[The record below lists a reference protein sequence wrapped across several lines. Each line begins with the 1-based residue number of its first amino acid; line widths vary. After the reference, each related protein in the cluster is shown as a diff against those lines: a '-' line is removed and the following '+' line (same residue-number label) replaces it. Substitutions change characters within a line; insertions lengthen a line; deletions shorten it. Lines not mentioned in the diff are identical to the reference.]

1 MTRRDPSPW
10 FVFAVLFLVYI
21 GWGSSYI
28 GYKLSLEVAG
38 PFLVAGGRAFI
49 GGLLLAFMLLAS
61 GKWVRPSWKTIRW
74 NLVVGIPFVLFG
86 SGFIG
91 FGQTQVS
98 SSTAAVITSTTPI
111 LMLVAGYLFAGE
123 PRPAFLQWVGLIAG
137 SAGITYIGWCER
149 SSAQGEYPVIGMIL
163 VLLAAVGW
171 VFASLFMKKHPVG
184 QALSVLQAT
193 SLLLVCGGA
202 DCFILAFILG
212 EPFAMHWENLRPDI
226 IIAFSWMTI
235 GGTLVAYSC
244 YIWLL
249 THVSIALAVSYEYV
263 VPVVGI
269 ILGWYVGGEHITPG
283 ILMAGAV
290 TIGSVA
296 LVIHRPHERQIQT
309 RQG

>member
-61 GKWVRPSWKTIRW
+61 GKWIRW

-137 SAGITYIGWCER
+137 SAGITYIG
-149 SSAQGEYPVIGMIL
+149 
-163 VLLAAVGW
+163 
-171 VFASLFMKKHPVG
+171 
-184 QALSVLQAT
+184 
-193 SLLLVCGGA
+193 
-202 DCFILAFILG
+202 FILAYILG

-283 ILMAGAV
+283 ILMACAV

>member
-61 GKWVRPSWKTIRW
+61 GKWIRPSWKTIRW

-163 VLLAAVGW
+163 VLLAAVG
-171 VFASLFMKKHPVG
+171 
-184 QALSVLQAT
+184 
-193 SLLLVCGGA
+193 
-202 DCFILAFILG
+202 
-212 EPFAMHWENLRPDI
+212 
-226 IIAFSWMTI
+226 
-235 GGTLVAYSC
+235 
-244 YIWLL
+244 
-249 THVSIALAVSYEYV
+249 
-263 VPVVGI
+263 
-269 ILGWYVGGEHITPG
+269 
-283 ILMAGAV
+283 
-290 TIGSVA
+290 
-296 LVIHRPHERQIQT
+296 
-309 RQG
+309 

>member
-184 QALSVLQAT
+184 QALSVL
-193 SLLLVCGGA
+193 
-202 DCFILAFILG
+202 
-212 EPFAMHWENLRPDI
+212 
-226 IIAFSWMTI
+226 
-235 GGTLVAYSC
+235 
-244 YIWLL
+244 
-249 THVSIALAVSYEYV
+249 
-263 VPVVGI
+263 
-269 ILGWYVGGEHITPG
+269 
-283 ILMAGAV
+283 
-290 TIGSVA
+290 
-296 LVIHRPHERQIQT
+296 
-309 RQG
+309 

>member
-137 SAGITYIGWCER
+137 SAGITYIGLDTILSKRVAIKEF
-149 SSAQGEYPVIGMIL
+149 YPSG
-163 VLLAAVGW
+163 AANRTEAV
-171 VFASLFMKKHPVG
+171 
-184 QALSVLQAT
+184 AT
-193 SLLLVCGGA
+193 AIRKQLIRL
-202 DCFILAFILG
+202 
-212 EPFAMHWENLRPDI
+212 
-226 IIAFSWMTI
+226 
-235 GGTLVAYSC
+235 
-244 YIWLL
+244 
-249 THVSIALAVSYEYV
+249 
-263 VPVVGI
+263 
-269 ILGWYVGGEHITPG
+269 
-283 ILMAGAV
+283 
-290 TIGSVA
+290 
-296 LVIHRPHERQIQT
+296 
-309 RQG
+309 

>member
-1 MTRRDPSPW
+1 
-10 FVFAVLFLVYI
+10 
-21 GWGSSYI
+21 
-28 GYKLSLEVAG
+28 
-38 PFLVAGGRAFI
+38 
-49 GGLLLAFMLLAS
+49 
-61 GKWVRPSWKTIRW
+61 
-74 NLVVGIPFVLFG
+74 
-86 SGFIG
+86 
-91 FGQTQVS
+91 
-98 SSTAAVITSTTPI
+98 
-111 LMLVAGYLFAGE
+111 
-123 PRPAFLQWVGLIAG
+123 
-137 SAGITYIGWCER
+137 
-149 SSAQGEYPVIGMIL
+149 MIL

-283 ILMAGAV
+283 ILMACAV